1 MVKLRI
7 NEENLKNARTS
18 ETFPG
23 TSPIFAISSNA
34 GDSRKT
40 SDSSNKDVP
49 SSTTRRWT
57 QVCGFFTI
65 THHIYHGLI
74 FKLILRLIM
83 TYRFA
88 FQVISLLPVYLL
100 QISYGMNT
108 GYPAIITPQ
117 LEEPCS
123 EFNIT
128 ADQESWIGMWLFL
141 K

>member
-1 MVKLRI
+1 MVKLHI
-7 NEENLKNARTS
+7 NEKNLKNARTS

-23 TSPIFAISSNA
+23 TSPIFAISSND
-34 GDSRKT
+34 GDSTKT
-40 SDSSNKDVP
+40 KDSSNKDVP

-57 QVCGFFTI
+57 QVLDFSKL
-65 THHIYHGLI
+65 HIICINVL
-74 FKLILRLIM
+74 FKLILLLIM
-83 TYRFA
+83 TYRSV

-128 ADQESWIGMWLFL
+128 ADQESWIGMWLFP

>member
-40 SDSSNKDVP
+40 SNSSNKDVP

-57 QVCGFFTI
+57 QVCGFFKI
-65 THHIYHGLI
+65 THHMYQGLKFQAYFTFDYDI
-74 FKLILRLIM
+74 SFRISGYFIVAGV
-83 TYRFA
+83 FA
-88 FQVISLLPVYLL
+88 S
-100 QISYGMNT
+100 
-108 GYPAIITPQ
+108 
-117 LEEPCS
+117 
-123 EFNIT
+123 
-128 ADQESWIGMWLFL
+128 D
-141 K
+141 

>member
-1 MVKLRI
+1 MVKLHI
-7 NEENLKNARTS
+7 NEQNLKNARTS

-23 TSPIFAISSNA
+23 TSPIFAISSND
-34 GDSRKT
+34 GDSTKAK
-40 SDSSNKDVP
+40 DSSNKDVP

-57 QVCGFFTI
+57 QVCGFFKITNYMCESFTI
-65 THHIYHGLI
+65 QAHFTFII
-74 FKLILRLIM
+74 
-83 TYRFA
+83 TYRSV

-128 ADQESWIGMWLFL
+128 ADQESWIGMYLFT

>member
-57 QVCGFFTI
+57 QVCGFFKI
-65 THHIYHGLI
+65 THHMYQ
-74 FKLILRLIM
+74 RLK
-83 TYRFA
+83 YS
-88 FQVISLLPVYLL
+88 SLFYV
-100 QISYGMNT
+100 
-108 GYPAIITPQ
+108 
-117 LEEPCS
+117 
-123 EFNIT
+123 
-128 ADQESWIGMWLFL
+128 
-141 K
+141 

>member
-23 TSPIFAISSNA
+23 TSPIFAISSN
-34 GDSRKT
+34 DSDSSKT
-40 SDSSNKDVP
+40 NDSSNKDVP

-57 QVCGFFTI
+57 QVLDFSKL
-65 THHIYHGLI
+65 HIICINVL
-74 FKLILRLIM
+74 FKLILLLIM
-83 TYRFA
+83 TYRFL

-128 ADQESWIGMWLFL
+128 ADQESWIGM
-141 K
+141 

>member
-23 TSPIFAISSNA
+23 TSPIFAISRN
-34 GDSRKT
+34 DSDSSKT
-40 SDSSNKDVP
+40 NDSSNKDVP

-57 QVCGFFTI
+57 QVCGFFKI
-65 THHIYHGLI
+65 THHMYQGLKL
-74 FKLILRLIM
+74 FKLILLLIM
-83 TYRFA
+83 TYRSV

-128 ADQESWIGMWLFL
+128 ADQESWIGM
-141 K
+141 

>member
-1 MVKLRI
+1 MDAGIL
-7 NEENLKNARTS
+7 
-18 ETFPG
+18 
-23 TSPIFAISSNA
+23 ISQNY
-34 GDSRKT
+34 RLY
-40 SDSSNKDVP
+40 VP
-49 SSTTRRWT
+49 R
-57 QVCGFFTI
+57 
-65 THHIYHGLI
+65 L
-74 FKLILRLIM
+74 FKLILRSAM
-83 TYRFA
+83 AYCSA

-128 ADQESWIGMWLFL
+128 ADQESWIGIWSFS

>member
-1 MVKLRI
+1 M
-7 NEENLKNARTS
+7 
-18 ETFPG
+18 
-23 TSPIFAISSNA
+23 
-34 GDSRKT
+34 
-40 SDSSNKDVP
+40 
-49 SSTTRRWT
+49 W
-57 QVCGFFTI
+57 
-65 THHIYHGLI
+65 I
-74 FKLILRLIM
+74 FKDHTPYVSRFEIVLFSIM
-83 TYRFA
+83 TYRSV

-128 ADQESWIGMWLFL
+128 ADQESWIGICLFP

>member
-34 GDSRKT
+34 GDPRKT

-57 QVCGFFTI
+57 QVCGFFKI
-65 THHIYHGLI
+65 THHIYQGLI

-83 TYRFA
+83 TYRFV

>member
-1 MVKLRI
+1 MAKLHI
-7 NEENLKNARTS
+7 NEQNLKNARTS

-23 TSPIFAISSNA
+23 TSPIFAISSHA

-57 QVCGFFTI
+57 QVCGFFKI
-65 THHIYHGLI
+65 THHMYQGLKL

-83 TYRFA
+83 TYRFV

-128 ADQESWIGMWLFL
+128 ADQESWIGM
-141 K
+141 

>member
-1 MVKLRI
+1 MVKLHI
-7 NEENLKNARTS
+7 NDENLKNARTS

-23 TSPIFAISSNA
+23 TSPIFAISSN
-34 GDSRKT
+34 DSDSSKT
-40 SDSSNKDVP
+40 NDSSNKDVP

-57 QVCGFFTI
+57 QVCGFFKI
-65 THHIYHGLI
+65 THHMYQRFCQAHFII
-74 FKLILRLIM
+74 TM
-83 TYRFA
+83 TYRSV

-128 ADQESWIGMWLFL
+128 ADQESWIGIWSFS